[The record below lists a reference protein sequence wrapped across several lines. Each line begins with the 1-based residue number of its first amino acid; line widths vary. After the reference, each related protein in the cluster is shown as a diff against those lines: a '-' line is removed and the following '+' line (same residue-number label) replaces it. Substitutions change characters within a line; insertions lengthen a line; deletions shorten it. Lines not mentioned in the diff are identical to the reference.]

1 MWIQQKQLFGDGW
14 VNILFLTLYLEI
26 ETSTQI
32 TTPFLNRINENHSI
46 FEDTTEVGSGIVT
59 KQSTIIQVYHDATPM
74 MSQKAITPRLRE
86 EQHKSSNIEFQT
98 FGDRKYKLDTCIN

>member
-74 MSQKAITPRLRE
+74 MSQKSDYTTVERRTTQIIQYRVSDLRRP
-86 EQHKSSNIEFQT
+86 QI
-98 FGDRKYKLDTCIN
+98 